1 MPRELIIPFLITAN
15 YQTSL
20 AIRQLRGEL
29 GQLPAELTAMR
40 AAAAEVY
47 AMGAMGLF
55 SLGMLAVGAQQL
67 ASALVS
73 AQQMAALAAVATWS
87 VRCHICSCE

>member
-47 AMGAMGLF
+47 AMGAMGLV
-55 SLGMLAVGAQQL
+55 LAWYACGW
-67 ASALVS
+67 SA
-73 AQQMAALAAVATWS
+73 AARICLSFRTTDG
-87 VRCHICSCE
+87 CSCSCCN